1 MQGFEMNFSANGN
14 STQENLIFNASE
26 LQITQLK
33 NKIYRLFTSEKVK
46 EFMSVLKMTELETL
60 LYLWL
65 YNHVS
70 ITPAERSQNF
80 GREMYKK
87 FAKAI
92 ASLLREY

>member
-1 MQGFEMNFSANGN
+1 MQGIEMNFSANGN

-26 LQITQLK
+26 LQITALK
-33 NKIYRLFTSEKVK
+33 NKLYRHFANEKVK
-46 EFMSVLKMTELETL
+46 EFMQGLKMTELETL
-60 LYLWL
+60 LYLWF

-70 ITPAERSQNF
+70 ITPADRSQNF

-87 FAKAI
+87 FAQAI

>member
-1 MQGFEMNFSANGN
+1 MTEIEMNFSANGN

-26 LQITQLK
+26 LQITALK
-33 NKIYRLFTSEKVK
+33 NKIYKRFGK
-46 EFMSVLKMTELETL
+46 EQVEHFMSVLKMTELETL
-60 LYLWL
+60 LYLWF

-70 ITPAERSQNF
+70 ITPADRSQNF